1 MNTGRDEDALRW
13 DGDDDPTLD
22 VGTRAAA
29 REAGAG
35 SNRAVDPAAA
45 DDPAAEADDPA
56 QPLALP
62 DGFQAV
68 GKDSAKVGH
77 IEKDGTVVMPGDT
90 APMSSPMLITL
101 GILAGV
107 YLLFTIGWIIGGLRL
122 QGTAQF
128 LVSPIGYQV
137 ALWLAVAAPALWFVT
152 AYGLTRAS
160 KSWVRIVWLIAGLVV
175 LVPWPFIMVGA
186 VGTVAR

>member
-90 APMSSPMLITL
+90 APTMMNGHGTSTTRPAMSHTIRTQLFDPRVSTYAVTNQS
-101 GILAGV
+101 AGAA
-107 YLLFTIGWIIGGLRL
+107 
-122 QGTAQF
+122 TA
-128 LVSPIGYQV
+128 SHS
-137 ALWLAVAAPALWFVT
+137 ATW
-152 AYGLTRAS
+152 
-160 KSWVRIVWLIAGLVV
+160 
-175 LVPWPFIMVGA
+175 
-186 VGTVAR
+186 